1 MSSCI
6 DILARDVAAFHF
18 CQLEN
23 EPTCTIPEFV
33 HSICAQMSSA
43 PHLVAYREMLH
54 QNPDLMNLVTYQACL
69 QDPARALAQGILE
82 PLIGK
87 IGSSFN

>member
-6 DILARDVAAFHF
+6 DILARDVVAFHF

-23 EPTCTIPEFV
+23 EPSCTVPEFV
-33 HSICAQMSSA
+33 HSLAAQLSSS
-43 PHLVAYREMLH
+43 PHLLSYREMLQ
-54 QNPDLMNLVTYQACL
+54 QNPDLMNLVTYNACL
-69 QDPARALAQGILE
+69 QDPSRSLVQGIIE

-87 IGSSFN
+87 Y